1 MSNIEENNDREQA
14 LAKHLGCEAADIKPE
29 YGNEYAAEGKQY
41 LVVTDE
47 EADELW
53 EDDLQHYLDDYI
65 YSELPQNL
73 VCYFDDEKWKRDA
86 RIDGRAHSLSRYD
99 GCEYD
104 EEING
109 VTYYIYR
116 TN

>member
-1 MSNIEENNDREQA
+1 MSNIDENNDREQA
-14 LAKHLGCEAADIKPE
+14 LAKHLGCDAEDIKPE
-29 YGNEYAAEGKQY
+29 YGNEYSAEGKQY

-53 EDDLQHYLDDYI
+53 EADLENYLEECI
-65 YSELPQNL
+65 YPDLPENL
-73 VCYFDDEKWKRDA
+73 RFYFDDEKWKRDA

-99 GCEYD
+99 GNED
-104 EEING
+104 EEEVNG